1 MPACYVYYVGIG
13 TDAVSSEPNSHV
25 LIGLSHECVI
35 DETNNIDSE
44 LCLLLVKCTHTNVD
58 DIMNEHNIT

>member
-44 LCLLLVKCTHTNVD
+44 LCLPRLLR
-58 DIMNEHNIT
+58 